1 MKSQWTL
8 KFMREG
14 DTLMVNFCYVLSA
27 GLCSI
32 SRLATQL
39 LALVACFSIAMVS
52 TSAMAEEGVTRDSIV
67 VGRIIALEGPAGS
80 KGREQ
85 EVALQAYFSA
95 VNAAGGIFGRKIELH
110 TTNED
115 LRTDEDIRRI
125 YDGQRPF
132 ALFLVG
138 GTVGSTVAM
147 NYGSRLGIPFVAP
160 NSGANVFHRPVN
172 PLVFNV
178 RARYRDEVAAAIKH
192 FSRVGQVRIAM
203 IGVDDAFGRDAV
215 ENYADEIR
223 AVGSTSVYVGQFSS
237 DKPDFNK
244 HIQALVKTEPQA
256 VICVGSSKR
265 IAELITLARQLG
277 ITSTFMTLSNNS
289 STGFAKELG
298 PNSRGVLVSQVTPP
312 PTNFSTRLSY
322 ELQQL
327 LVGRSGAAISYSAME
342 AYVSAKVL
350 VEGLRRAGP
359 NLTRQAFVQAL
370 QSIHHFDLGGLEI
383 DYSATNR
390 TGSNFVELSILRAD
404 GKYVR

>member
-1 MKSQWTL
+1 MKSQYTFAL
-8 KFMREG
+8 TSEG
-14 DTLMVNFCYVLSA
+14 DTHSVGFCHGLSA
-27 GLCSI
+27 GSCSI

-39 LALVACFSIAMVS
+39 LALLATFSIAVVS

-67 VGRIIALEGPAGS
+67 VGRVIALEGPAGS

-115 LRTDEDIRRI
+115 LRTEDDMRRI
-125 YDGQRPF
+125 YDGKQPF
-132 ALFLVG
+132 ALFLFG

-147 NYGSRLGIPFVAP
+147 NYGNRLGIPFVAP
-160 NSGANVFHRPVN
+160 NSGANVFHQPVN

-203 IGVDDAFGRDAV
+203 IVVDDAFGRDAA

-223 AVGSTSVYVGQFSS
+223 AEGASSVYVGQFSS

-244 HIQALVKTEPQA
+244 HIQALVKTEPHA

-265 IAELITLARQLG
+265 IAELISLARQVR

-298 PNSRGVLVSQVTPP
+298 PNARGVIVGQVTPP
-312 PTNFSTRLSY
+312 PTNLSTRLSN

-327 LVGRSGAAISYSAME
+327 LVRQSGAAISYSAME
-342 AYVSAKVL
+342 AYASAKVL
-350 VEGLRRAGP
+350 VEGLRRAGT
-359 NLTRQAFVQAL
+359 NLTRQGFVQAL
-370 QSIHHFDLGGLEI
+370 QSIHHLDLGGLDI

-390 TGSNFVELSILRAD
+390 TGSNFVELSILTAD
-404 GKYVR
+404 GKYLR